1 MKEFGKAAGIT
12 LIAII
17 LAVLATLA
25 VIKWKGERF
34 LPKNYD
40 SSVEVTQADINNPVI
55 LSLSDAADL
64 QMKMKDDRRVDSLFL
79 TMSKVD
85 LNNVIGVL
93 INRGIASMKKT
104 DIVNEYNAGRAV
116 YENLP
121 APDAKSD
128 KAQETT
134 STPIATVSLE
144 KEGTTTVTEAPPT
157 RVEDSK
163 QPALMHIKD
172 TIINGKKYKQVE

>member
-17 LAVLATLA
+17 LATLATLA
-25 VIKWKGERF
+25 IIKWKGERF

-40 SSVEVTQADINNPVI
+40 SSVEVTQADINNPIITSVA
-55 LSLSDAADL
+55 DAFEL
-64 QMKMKDDRRVDSLFL
+64 QQKMIAEKEIDSLFL
-79 TMSKVD
+79 AMGKTDMH
-85 LNNVIGVL
+85 NVIGVL
-93 INRGIASMKKT
+93 LNKGATNIMKC
-104 DIVNEYNAGRAV
+104 DIVSEFKAGREV

-121 APDAKSD
+121 SLDSKQNQ
-128 KAQETT
+128 AQE
-134 STPIATVSLE
+134 STKIAEISLE
-144 KEGTTTVTEAPPT
+144 NTATTTVTEAPPT

-163 QPALMHIKD
+163 QPAKD

>member
-1 MKEFGKAAGIT
+1 MKEFGKIVVLMLIGIV
-12 LIAII
+12 
-17 LAVLATLA
+17 LAVLATIGL
-25 VIKWKGERF
+25 IKWEGHRF
-34 LPKNYD
+34 LPQTYD

-55 LSLSDAADL
+55 LSLSDATDL

-104 DIVNEYNAGRAV
+104 DIVNEYDAGRAV

-157 RVEDSK
+157 RVDNS
-163 QPALMHIKD
+163 AD
-172 TIINGKKYKQVE
+172 TVINGKKYKKVE

>member
-1 MKEFGKAAGIT
+1 MKEFGKAAGIM

-25 VIKWKGERF
+25 IIKWEGERF

-40 SSVEVTQADINNPVI
+40 SSVEVTQADINNPII
-55 LSLSDAADL
+55 LSLSDAIDL
-64 QMKMKDDRRVDSLFL
+64 QKKISDDKRIDSLFL

-93 INRGIASMKKT
+93 INRGTTSMHKA
-104 DIVNEYNAGRAV
+104 DIINEYAAGRAV

-121 APDAKSD
+121 APDSKSD
-128 KAQETT
+128 QATN
-134 STPIATVSLE
+134 STKIAEITLE
-144 KEGTTTVTEAPPT
+144 STGTTTVTEAPPT

-163 QPALMHIKD
+163 QPAKD
-172 TIINGKKYKQVE
+172 TIINGKKYKPIE

>member
-1 MKEFGKAAGIT
+1 MKEFGKVAGIM
-12 LIAII
+12 LIAIV

-25 VIKWKGERF
+25 IIKWKGERF

-55 LSLSDAADL
+55 LSLSDAVDL
-64 QMKMKDDRRVDSLFL
+64 QKKMSDDKRIDSLFL

-93 INRGIASMKKT
+93 NNRGRTSMHKV
-104 DIVNEYNAGRAV
+104 DIINEYAAGRAV

-121 APDAKSD
+121 APDSKSD
-128 KAQETT
+128 QAAN
-134 STPIATVSLE
+134 STKIAEITLE
-144 KEGTTTVTEAPPT
+144 STGTTTVTEAPPT
-157 RVEDSK
+157 RVENSK
-163 QPALMHIKD
+163 QPAKD
-172 TIINGKKYKQVE
+172 TIINGKKYKPVE

>member
-1 MKEFGKAAGIT
+1 MKEFGKVAGIM
-12 LIAII
+12 LIAIV

-25 VIKWKGERF
+25 IIKWKGERF

-55 LSLSDAADL
+55 LSLSDAVDL
-64 QMKMKDDRRVDSLFL
+64 QKKMKDDMRIDSLFL

-93 INRGIASMKKT
+93 INRGATSMKKI
-104 DIVNEYNAGRAV
+104 DIINEYATGRAV

-121 APDAKSD
+121 APDSKSD
-128 KAQETT
+128 QATN
-134 STPIATVSLE
+134 STKIAEIALE
-144 KEGTTTVTEAPPT
+144 STGTTTVTEAPPT
-157 RVEDSK
+157 RVENSK
-163 QPALMHIKD
+163 QPAKD
-172 TIINGKKYKQVE
+172 TIINGKKYKQIE